1 MKSST
6 AQKRSSLQKSYM
18 SNLINEF
25 DDYDPHMLMQDRL
38 KIRPDAE
45 AQIRTEIAKK
55 TDLPIQEIA
64 FAESTSEAEQTLNEQ
79 KNVEQKNRNEQEKRQ
94 IRKKHRQNIR

>member
-1 MKSST
+1 
-6 AQKRSSLQKSYM
+6 
-18 SNLINEF
+18 
-25 DDYDPHMLMQDRL
+25 MLMQDRL

-79 KNVEQKNRNEQEKRQ
+79 KT
-94 IRKKHRQNIR
+94 